1 MAAKYSTIG
10 PNHLFMTYYQ
20 DLKII
25 FPEMSKACRSSDW
38 ACIFYFSVEILLSF
52 FDILGGILS
61 LLDESQSEV
70 HDFALK
76 KLNNIVDVFWPEI
89 SEAIQKM

>member
-1 MAAKYSTIG
+1 MFIFF
-10 PNHLFMTYYQ
+10 LF
-20 DLKII
+20 
-25 FPEMSKACRSSDW
+25 C
-38 ACIFYFSVEILLSF
+38 
-52 FDILGGILS
+52 LGGILS
-61 LLDESQSEV
+61 LLDENQSEV